1 MTTAIMGPSGAGKT
15 SLLNILAGRASTSGR
30 IKIGADIRL
39 DNYVVDPTKIEVRRN
54 IAFVAQDDSLQVT
67 STPRESIYFSA
78 KLRLPK
84 TTTEAQLETL
94 TERML
99 EELGL
104 TDCADTMV
112 GGALIKGISGG
123 QRKRTS
129 VGVELVTKPGKLHIC
144 IIVGRCSCEI
154 PRDGSLSYGCI

>member
-1 MTTAIMGPSGAGKT
+1 M
-15 SLLNILAGRASTSGR
+15 
-30 IKIGADIRL
+30 RL
-39 DNYVVDPTKIEVRRN
+39 DNYVVDPTNIKVRQM

-78 KLRLPK
+78 KLRLPRNS
-84 TTTEAQLETL
+84 TEHQLETL
-94 TERML
+94 TNRML
-99 EELGL
+99 TELGL

-129 VGVELVTKPGKLHIC
+129 VGVELVTKPALVFLG
-144 IIVGRCSCEI
+144 E
-154 PRDGSLSYGCI
+154 